1 VEHLSQLDRLVKIID
16 AGADQLGGEALTDL
30 LRQAVEQGLIGLPR
44 LDESV
49 RRRLIVKFQLR
60 LFDDPFVDEDVA
72 EETLGR
78 ADFRRAGHRAQAE
91 SMVLLRN
98 EPVDGAAALPLRPGL
113 KVYVEGLPA
122 EDAQRLGEIVEDPAA
137 ADLAVIRLSAPFDI
151 RDDLFLEGFFHQGS
165 LDYRPGLVARLR
177 EIAAAT
183 PLVIVANLERPAILT
198 PFVDFASAILT
209 EVGASSAA
217 CVDILTGA
225 ITPRGRLPF
234 EIPRSTGAI
243 RDSQSDVANDTA
255 DPLYPSGA
263 GLSYAQ
269 A

>member
-1 VEHLSQLDRLVKIID
+1 MRRL
-16 AGADQLGGEALTDL
+16 
-30 LRQAVEQGLIGLPR
+30 
-44 LDESV
+44 
-49 RRRLIVKFQLR
+49 LIVKFQLG

-72 EETLGR
+72 DETLGR
-78 ADFRRAGHRAQAE
+78 ADFRRAGHQAQAE

-98 EPVDGAAALPLRPGL
+98 EPVDGAAVLPLGPGL
-113 KVYVEGLPA
+113 KVYAEGLPA

-137 ADLAVIRLSAPFDI
+137 ADVAVIRLSAPFDI

-177 EIAAAT
+177 DIAAAT

-217 CVDILTGA
+217 CVDVVTGA
-225 ITPRGRLPF
+225 ISPAAVSPSRYPAPPARSATPSP
-234 EIPRSTGAI
+234 T
-243 RDSQSDVANDTA
+243 
-255 DPLYPSGA
+255 
-263 GLSYAQ
+263 
-269 A
+269 